1 MQNNQKTLG
10 MLPLVLFS
18 VGCTLASGVFAL
30 SGDFAYAGAYT
41 LGTLLGWGI
50 TFVGMLGLVGC
61 FLRLTVVKPELT
73 SGIYSYARAGFGEYI
88 GFNSAWGYWLS
99 AILAYVTFSTGFL
112 GSLSELLPF
121 LGDGMN
127 VASLIIGS
135 IILWLLVLL
144 LLNGVN
150 QAVIIN
156 AVAVIFKA
164 IPIVFLVIAAI
175 FAGAFSFDTFMDNF
189 TGAGSGMSVFEQTKA
204 CIFTTVWVFIGIEG
218 AVVISTRAKDT
229 KLAGRASIISFIA
242 LFALYFIISFLSMG
256 VADHDTLVSFTDN
269 YTFSM
274 AGVMEYIVGPWGA
287 TLVNVAAV
295 ISIGCALLTYVI
307 LCSDSAFGPA
317 NMKCFPKIF
326 VKRNKKDQPMYSII
340 FSALFVEVFMI
351 VATINS
357 ASYQNCYY
365 LSTIA
370 IMIPYMLSAF
380 YAFKL
385 SCNGE
390 LTEGLSG
397 SGKMWTWIAAIIGS
411 IYGIW
416 MLYASSFSYILVC
429 ALMYLPG
436 VIIYIIKRREEGG
449 PIFPKAYDKA
459 VFILLCALFVLFFVL
474 IASGNQFVLSGF

>member
-1 MQNNQKTLG
+1 MQSNQKTLG
-10 MLPLVLFS
+10 LVPLVFFS

-41 LGTLLGWGI
+41 LATLIGWGI

-61 FLRLTVVKPELT
+61 FLRLTVVRPELT
-73 SGIYSYARAGFGEYI
+73 AGIYSYARAGFGEYI

-127 VASLIIGS
+127 LPSLLIGS
-135 IILWLLVLL
+135 VILWLLVLL

-156 AVAVIFKA
+156 TVAVIFKA
-164 IPIVFLVIAAI
+164 LPIVFLVIAALV
-175 FAGAFSFDTFMDNF
+175 AGAFDMDTFMSNF
-189 TGAGSGMSVFEQTKA
+189 TGQGSGMSLFEQTKA

-218 AVVISTRAKDT
+218 AVVLSTRAKDT

-242 LFALYFIISFLSMG
+242 LFALYFLISFLSMG

-274 AGVMEYIVGPWGA
+274 AGVMEHIVGPWGA
-287 TLVNVAAV
+287 TLVNIAAV

-326 VKRNKKDQPMYSII
+326 LKQNKKEQPTYSIV
-340 FSALFVEVFMI
+340 FSALLIEVFMI

-380 YAFKL
+380 FALKL
-385 SCNGE
+385 TGKGE

-397 SGKMWTWIAAIIGS
+397 SGRMWTWLAAIIGS
-411 IYGIW
+411 IYGVW
-416 MLYASSFSYILVC
+416 MLYASSFTYILVC

-449 PIFPKAYDKA
+449 PLFPKVYDKVA
-459 VFILLCALFVLFFVL
+459 FIVLCALFVLFFVL
-474 IASGNQFVLSGF
+474 YASGNEFITSGF

>member
-1 MQNNQKTLG
+1 MNSNQKTLG
-10 MLPLVLFS
+10 IVPLLFFS

-41 LGTLLGWGI
+41 LGTIIGWAI
-50 TFVGMLGLVGC
+50 TFVGMIGLVGC
-61 FLRLTVVKPELT
+61 FMRLTVVKPDLT

-112 GSLSELLPF
+112 GSLSELIPF

-127 VASLIIGS
+127 LPSLILGS
-135 IILWLLVLL
+135 AILWALVLL
-144 LLNGVN
+144 LLNGIN
-150 QAVIIN
+150 QALIIN
-156 AVAVIFKA
+156 VIAVIFKA
-164 IPIVFLVIAAI
+164 LPILFLVIAAI
-175 FAGAFSFDTFMDNF
+175 VAGAFDWNTFTSNF
-189 TGAGSGMSVFEQTKA
+189 TGEGSGMSLFEQTKA

-218 AVVISTRAKDT
+218 AVVISTRAKNT
-229 KLAGRASIISFIA
+229 KLAGTASIISFVA
-242 LFALYFIISFLSMG
+242 LFALYFIISMLSMG
-256 VADHDTLVSFTDN
+256 VADHDTLCEFTDN

-287 TLVNVAAV
+287 TLVNIAAV

-326 VKRNKKDQPMYSII
+326 VKMNKKNQPTYSIV

-385 SCNGE
+385 SCTGE
-390 LTEGLSG
+390 LTEGQSG
-397 SGKMWTWIAAIIGS
+397 GGKVWTWIAAIIGS

-436 VIIYIIKRREEGG
+436 VIVYIIKRKEEGG
-449 PIFPKAYDKA
+449 KIFPKVYDKV
-459 VFILLCALFVLFFVL
+459 VFIILCALFVLFFVL
-474 IASGNQFVLSGF
+474 VAAGNQFVLSGF

>member
-1 MQNNQKTLG
+1 MV
-10 MLPLVLFS
+10 PLVFFS

-41 LGTLLGWGI
+41 LGTILGWVI

-61 FLRLTVVKPELT
+61 FFRLTIVKPELT
-73 SGIYSYARAGFGEYI
+73 SGIYSYAKSGFGEYI
-88 GFNSAWGYWLS
+88 GFSSAWGYWIS
-99 AILAYVTFSTGFL
+99 AVLAYVTFSTGFL

-121 LGDGMN
+121 LGDGLN
-127 VASLIIGS
+127 FVSLVIGS
-135 IILWLLVLL
+135 IILWLLVWL

-150 QAVIIN
+150 TAVIIN
-156 AVAVIFKA
+156 AVAVIFKCL
-164 IPIVFLVIAAI
+164 PIIFLVVAALV
-175 FAGAFSFDTFMDNF
+175 AGAFDWDTFTSNF
-189 TGAGSGMSVFEQTKA
+189 TGEGSGMSLFEQTKA
-204 CIFTTVWVFIGIEG
+204 CIFTTVWIFIGIEG
-218 AVVISTRAKDT
+218 AVVLSTRAKDT
-229 KLAGRASIISFIA
+229 KLAGKASVISFLS
-242 LFALYFIISFLSMG
+242 LFALYFIISMLSMG
-256 VADHDTLVSFTDN
+256 VADHDTLCKFTDD

-287 TLVNVAAV
+287 ALVNIAAV

-307 LCSDSAFGPA
+307 LVSDSAYGPA
-317 NMKCFPKIF
+317 SMNCFPKIF
-326 VKRNKKDQPMYSII
+326 VKKNKKGQPVYSII
-340 FSALFVEVFMI
+340 FGAIFVEIFMI
-351 VATINS
+351 VATVNA

-385 SCNGE
+385 TCTGQ
-390 LTEGLSG
+390 LTEGQSG
-397 SGKMWTWIAAIIGS
+397 TGKILTWIAAIIGS

-436 VIIYIIKRREEGG
+436 SILYFIKRKEDGSKM
-449 PIFPKAYDKA
+449 FPKAYDLGA
-459 VFILLCALFVLFFVL
+459 FIVVAGMFLLFFVL
-474 IASGNQFVLSGF
+474 LAVGNEFVLSGF

>member
-41 LGTLLGWGI
+41 LGTLIGWGI

-61 FLRLTVVKPELT
+61 FLRLTIVKPELT

-99 AILAYVTFSTGFL
+99 AVLAYVTFSTGFL

-135 IILWLLVLL
+135 AILWLLVLL

-150 QAVIIN
+150 QAVVIN
-156 AVAVIFKA
+156 AAAVIFKA

-175 FAGAFSFDTFMDNF
+175 FAGAFNFDTFMDNF
-189 TGAGSGMSVFEQTKA
+189 TGAGSGMSVFDQTKA

-229 KLAGRASIISFIA
+229 KLAGRASIISFDA
-242 LFALYFIISFLSMG
+242 LLALYFFISFLSMG
-256 VADHDTLVSFTDN
+256 LADHDTLISFTDD

-287 TLVNVAAV
+287 KLVNIAAV

-326 VKRNKKDQPMYSII
+326 VRRNKKDQPVFSII
-340 FSALFVEVFMI
+340 FSALFIEVFMI

-385 SCNGE
+385 SYTGE
-390 LTEGLSG
+390 LTEGLTG
-397 SGKMWTWIAAIIGS
+397 SGKAWTWVAAIIGS

-449 PIFPKAYDKA
+449 PIFPKSYDKA
-459 VFILLCALFVLFFVL
+459 TFILLCALFVLFFIL
-474 IASGNQFVLSGF
+474 IAVGNKFVLSGF

>member
-1 MQNNQKTLG
+1 MDNNQKTLG
-10 MLPLVLFS
+10 MIPLVFFS
-18 VGCTLASGVFAL
+18 VGCTLASGVFAI
-30 SGDFAYAGAYT
+30 SGDYAYAGAYT
-41 LGTLLGWGI
+41 LGTIIGWAI

-61 FLRLTVVKPELT
+61 FFRLTIVKPELT
-73 SGIYSYARAGFGEYI
+73 SGIYSYAKAGFGEFI
-88 GFNSAWGYWLS
+88 GFQSAWGYWIS
-99 AILAYVTFSTGFL
+99 AVLAYVTFSTGFL

-127 VASLIIGS
+127 FASLIIGS
-135 IILWLLVLL
+135 VILWLLVWL

-156 AVAVIFKA
+156 AVAVIFKCL
-164 IPIVFLVIAAI
+164 PILFLVIAALV
-175 FAGAFSFDTFMDNF
+175 AGAFSWDTFTANF
-189 TGAGSGMSVFEQTKA
+189 TGEGSGMSVFEQAKA

-218 AVVISTRAKDT
+218 AVVISTRAKTT
-229 KLAGRASIISFIA
+229 KLAGKASIISFVS
-242 LFALYFIISFLSMG
+242 LFALYFIISMLSMG
-256 VADHDTLVSFTDN
+256 VADHDTLCSFTDN

-307 LCSDSAFGPA
+307 LVSDSAFGPA
-317 NMKCFPKIF
+317 NMNCFPKIF
-326 VKRNKKDQPMYSII
+326 VKKNKKDQPTYSII
-340 FSALFVEVFMI
+340 FGAIFVEIFMI
-351 VATINS
+351 VATIS
-357 ASYQNCYY
+357 AASYQNCYY

-385 SCNGE
+385 SCTGE
-390 LTEGLSG
+390 LTSGQSG

-436 VIIYIIKRREEGG
+436 SVLYFLKRKEDGG
-449 PIFPKAYDKA
+449 KLFPKAYDLGA
-459 VFILLCALFVLFFVL
+459 FIVVAALFVLFFILV
-474 IASGNQFVLSGF
+474 ASGNEFVLSGF

>member
-1 MQNNQKTLG
+1 MNNNQKTLG
-10 MLPLVLFS
+10 IVPLLFFS

-41 LGTLLGWGI
+41 LATIIGWAI
-50 TFVGMLGLVGC
+50 TFVGMIGLVGC
-61 FLRLTVVKPELT
+61 FMRLTVVKPDLT

-112 GSLSELLPF
+112 GSLSELIPF

-127 VASLIIGS
+127 LPSLILGS
-135 IILWLLVLL
+135 AILWALVLL
-144 LLNGVN
+144 LLNGIN
-150 QAVIIN
+150 QALIIN
-156 AVAVIFKA
+156 VIAVIFKA
-164 IPIVFLVIAAI
+164 LPILFLVIAALV
-175 FAGAFSFDTFMDNF
+175 AGAFDWDVFTSNF
-189 TGAGSGMSVFEQTKA
+189 TGEGSGMSLFEQTKA

-218 AVVISTRAKDT
+218 AVVISTRAKNT
-229 KLAGRASIISFIA
+229 KLAGTASIVSFIA
-242 LFALYFIISFLSMG
+242 LFALYFIISMLSMG
-256 VADHDTLVSFTDN
+256 VADHDTLCEFTDN

-317 NMKCFPKIF
+317 NMKCFPKVF
-326 VKRNKKDQPMYSII
+326 VKMNKKNQPTYSII

-385 SCNGE
+385 SCTGE
-390 LTEGLSG
+390 LTAGQSG
-397 SGKMWTWIAAIIGS
+397 GGKLWTWVAAIIGS

-436 VIIYIIKRREEGG
+436 VVIYVIKRKEEKG
-449 PIFPKAYDKA
+449 PIFPKAYDKVA
-459 VFILLCALFVLFFVL
+459 FIVLCALFVLFFVL
-474 IASGNQFVLSGF
+474 VASGNQFVLSGF

>member
-1 MQNNQKTLG
+1 MENNQKTLG
-10 MLPLVLFS
+10 LMPLVMFS

-41 LGTLLGWGI
+41 LATLIGWGI
-50 TFVGMLGLVGC
+50 TFVGMIGLVGC
-61 FLRLTVVKPELT
+61 FLRLTIVKPELT

-99 AILAYVTFSTGFL
+99 AVLAYVTFSTGFL
-112 GSLSELLPF
+112 GSLSELFPF

-127 VASLIIGS
+127 LASLAIGS
-135 IILWLLVLL
+135 AILWLLVMLL
-144 LLNGVN
+144 LHGVN
-150 QAVIIN
+150 TAVIIN
-156 AVAVIFKA
+156 AIAVIFKI
-164 IPIVFLVIAAI
+164 IPIVFLVVAAI
-175 FAGAFSFDTFMDNF
+175 MAGAFDWDTFTSNF
-189 TGAGSGMSVFEQTKA
+189 TGEGSGMSILEQTKA

-218 AVVISTRAKDT
+218 AVVISTRAKNT
-229 KLAGRASIISFIA
+229 KLAGKASIISFIA

-256 VADHDTLVSFTDN
+256 VADHDTLCSFTDN

-274 AGVMEYIVGPWGA
+274 AGVMEYIVGAWGA
-287 TLVNVAAV
+287 KLVNVTAV
-295 ISIGCALLTYVI
+295 VSIGCALLTYVI

-317 NMKCFPKIF
+317 NMRCFPKIF
-326 VKRNKKDQPMYSII
+326 VKRNKRNQPTYSII
-340 FSALFVEVFMI
+340 FSALLVEVFMI

-365 LSTIA
+365 LSTIT

-385 SCNGE
+385 TCKGE
-390 LTEGLSG
+390 LTEGLS
-397 SGKMWTWIAAIIGS
+397 SAGKAFTWIAVILGS

-416 MLYASSFSYILVC
+416 MLYASSLSYILVC

-436 VIIYIIKRREEGG
+436 IVLYIIKRREEGG
-449 PIFPKAYDKA
+449 PLFPKTYDKV
-459 VFILLCALFVLFFVL
+459 VFVVLCALFVLFFILLAV
-474 IASGNQFVLSGF
+474 GNEFILSGF

>member
-1 MQNNQKTLG
+1 MQDNQKTLG

-41 LGTLLGWGI
+41 LATLLGWAI
-50 TFVGMLGLVGC
+50 TFFGMLGLVGC
-61 FLRLTVVKPELT
+61 FLRLTIVKPELT

-112 GSLSELLPF
+112 GSLAELLPF

-127 VASLIIGS
+127 LASLLIGS
-135 IILWLLVLL
+135 IILWLLVAL

-164 IPIVFLVIAAI
+164 IPIVFLVVAALC
-175 FAGAFSFDTFMDNF
+175 ARAFSFETFFNNF
-189 TGAGSGMSVFEQTKA
+189 TGEGSGMSLFEQTKA

-242 LFALYFIISFLSMG
+242 LFALYFIISALSMG
-256 VADHDTLVSFTDN
+256 VVDHDTLVSFTDN

-326 VKRNKKDQPMYSII
+326 VKRNKKDQPMFSII
-340 FSALFVEVFMI
+340 FSACLIEVFMI
-351 VATINS
+351 VASINS

-385 SCNGE
+385 TYQGE
-390 LTEGLSG
+390 LTEGLTG

-436 VIIYIIKRREEGG
+436 VIIYIIKRKEEGG
-449 PIFPKAYDKA
+449 PIFPKIYDKV
-459 VFILLCALFVLFFVL
+459 VFGVLCALFVLFFVL
-474 IASGNQFVLSGF
+474 YAAGNEFITSGF

>member
-1 MQNNQKTLG
+1 MQQNQKTLG
-10 MLPLVLFS
+10 ILPLVMFS
-18 VGCTLASGVFAL
+18 IGCTLASGVFAL

-41 LGTLLGWGI
+41 LATLLGWAI
-50 TFVGMLGLVGC
+50 TFVGMIGLVGC

-99 AILAYVTFSTGFL
+99 AVLAYVTFSTGFL

-121 LGDGMN
+121 LGNGMN

-135 IILWLLVLL
+135 IILWLLVML

-150 QAVIIN
+150 QAVILN
-156 AVAVIFKA
+156 TAAVIFKA
-164 IPIVFLVIAAI
+164 IPILFLVVAAI
-175 FAGAFSFDTFMDNF
+175 FANSFSFETFMDNF
-189 TGAGSGMSVFEQTKA
+189 TGEGSGMSLFEQTKA

-256 VADHDTLVSFTDN
+256 VADHDTLMKFTDD

-287 TLVNVAAV
+287 KLVNVAAV

-326 VKRNKKDQPMYSII
+326 VKMNKKNQPTYSII
-340 FSALFVEVFMI
+340 FSALFIELFMI
-351 VATINS
+351 VATINE

-380 YAFKL
+380 YALKL
-385 SCNGE
+385 TYKGD
-390 LTEGLSG
+390 LTEGLTG
-397 SGKMWTWIAAIIGS
+397 NGKMLTWIAAIIGS
-411 IYGIW
+411 IYGVW

-436 VIIYIIKRREEGG
+436 VIIYIIKRKEEGG
-449 PIFPKAYDKA
+449 PIFPKTYDKV
-459 VFILLCALFVLFFVL
+459 VFVLLCALFILYFVL
-474 IASGNQFVLSGF
+474 RAAGNEYITSIF

>member
-1 MQNNQKTLG
+1 MESNQKTLG
-10 MLPLVLFS
+10 IVPLVFFS
-18 VGCTLASGVFAL
+18 IGCTLASGVFAL

-41 LGTLLGWGI
+41 LGTILGWAI
-50 TFVGMLGLVGC
+50 TFIGMLGLVGC
-61 FLRLTVVKPELT
+61 FMRLTIVKPELT
-73 SGIYSYARAGFGEYI
+73 SGIYSYAKEGFGEYI

-135 IILWLLVLL
+135 VILWLLVLL
-144 LLNGVN
+144 LLNGIN
-150 QAVIIN
+150 QALIIN
-156 AVAVIFKA
+156 VVAVIFKA
-164 IPIVFLVIAAI
+164 LPVLFLVVAAI
-175 FAGAFSFDTFMDNF
+175 VAGAFDWGTFTSNF
-189 TGAGSGMSVFEQTKA
+189 TGEGSGMSLFEQTKA

-242 LFALYFIISFLSMG
+242 LFALYFVISMLSMG
-256 VADHDTLVSFTDN
+256 VADHDTLVRFTND

-317 NMKCFPKIF
+317 SMKCFPKIF

-351 VATINS
+351 MATISS
-357 ASYQNCYY
+357 ASYQACYY

-385 SCNGE
+385 TCTGE
-390 LTEGLSG
+390 LTEDQSG
-397 SGKMWTWIAAIIGS
+397 GGKAWTWIATIIGS
-411 IYGIW
+411 IYGVW
-416 MLYASSFSYILVC
+416 MLYASSFTYILVC

-436 VIIYIIKRREEGG
+436 VIIYIIKRKEEGG
-449 PIFPKAYDKA
+449 AIFPKVYDKV

-474 IASGNQFVLSGF
+474 VAAGNEFVLSGF

>member
-1 MQNNQKTLG
+1 MQSNQKSLG

-41 LGTLLGWGI
+41 LATLIGWGI

-61 FLRLTVVKPELT
+61 FFRLTIAKPELT

-121 LGDGMN
+121 LGNGMN
-127 VASLIIGS
+127 FASLVIGS
-135 IILWLLVLL
+135 VILWLLVLL
-144 LLNGVN
+144 LLRGINT
-150 QAVIIN
+150 AVIIN

-164 IPIVFLVIAAI
+164 VPIVFLVIAALV
-175 FAGAFSFDTFMDNF
+175 AGAFDFDTFMNNF
-189 TGAGSGMSVFEQTKA
+189 TGEGSGMSLFEQTKA

-229 KLAGRASIISFIA
+229 KLAGTASIISFLA

-287 TLVNVAAV
+287 KLVNVAAV

-326 VKRNKKDQPMYSII
+326 VKKNKKDQPLYSII
-340 FSALFVEVFMI
+340 FSALFVELFMI
-351 VATINS
+351 VATVNS

-385 SCNGE
+385 SCTGE
-390 LTEGLSG
+390 LTQGLG
-397 SGKMWTWIAAIIGS
+397 GGGKIWTWIATIIGS

-449 PIFPKAYDKA
+449 PIFPKVYDKA
-459 VFILLCALFVLFFVL
+459 VFIVLCALFVLFFVL
-474 IASGNQFVLSGF
+474 LAAGNEFVLSGF

>member
-1 MQNNQKTLG
+1 MNTNQKTLG

-30 SGDFAYAGAYT
+30 SGDFAYAGSYT
-41 LGTLLGWGI
+41 LGTLLGWAI

-61 FLRLTVVKPELT
+61 FLRLTVVKPDLT

-127 VASLIIGS
+127 LASLIIGS
-135 IILWLLVLL
+135 AILWLLVLL

-164 IPIVFLVIAAI
+164 IPIVFLVFAAI
-175 FAGAFSFDTFMDNF
+175 FAGAFDFDTFMNNF
-189 TGAGSGMSVFEQTKA
+189 TGEGSGMSVFEQTKA

-229 KLAGRASIISFIA
+229 KLAGRASIISFVA

-307 LCSDSAFGPA
+307 LCS
-317 NMKCFPKIF
+317 
-326 VKRNKKDQPMYSII
+326 
-340 FSALFVEVFMI
+340 MI

-385 SCNGE
+385 TANGE

-449 PIFPKAYDKA
+449 PIFPKAYDKV
-459 VFILLCALFVLFFVL
+459 VFIVLCALFVLFFVL

>member
-1 MQNNQKTLG
+1 

-41 LGTLLGWGI
+41 LATLIGWGI

-61 FLRLTVVKPELT
+61 FFRLTIAKPELT

-121 LGDGMN
+121 LGNGMN
-127 VASLIIGS
+127 FASLVIGS
-135 IILWLLVLL
+135 VILWLLVLL
-144 LLNGVN
+144 LLRGINT
-150 QAVIIN
+150 AVIIN

-164 IPIVFLVIAAI
+164 VPIVFLVIAALV
-175 FAGAFSFDTFMDNF
+175 AGAFDFDTFMNNF
-189 TGAGSGMSVFEQTKA
+189 TGEGSGMSLFEQTKA

-218 AVVISTRAKDT
+218 AVVISTRAKNT
-229 KLAGRASIISFIA
+229 KLAGTASIISFLA

-287 TLVNVAAV
+287 KLVNVAAV

-326 VKRNKKDQPMYSII
+326 VKKNKKDQPLYSII
-340 FSALFVEVFMI
+340 FSALFVELFMI
-351 VATINS
+351 VATVNS

-385 SCNGE
+385 SCTGE
-390 LTEGLSG
+390 LTQGLG
-397 SGKMWTWIAAIIGS
+397 GGGKIWTWIATIIGS

-449 PIFPKAYDKA
+449 PIFPKVYDKA
-459 VFILLCALFVLFFVL
+459 VFIVLCALFVLFFVL
-474 IASGNQFVLSGF
+474 LAAGNEFVLSGF

>member
-1 MQNNQKTLG
+1 MDNNQKTIG
-10 MLPLVLFS
+10 IVPLIFFS

-41 LGTLLGWGI
+41 LGTILGWAI
-50 TFVGMLGLVGC
+50 TFVGMFGLVGC
-61 FLRLTVVKPELT
+61 FMRLTVVKPELT

-127 VASLIIGS
+127 VASFIIGS
-135 IILWLLVLL
+135 IILWLLVWL

-150 QAVIIN
+150 QALIIN
-156 AVAVIFKA
+156 TIAVIFKA
-164 IPIVFLVIAAI
+164 LPILFLVIAALV
-175 FAGAFSFDTFMDNF
+175 AGAFDWDTFTNNF
-189 TGAGSGMSVFEQTKA
+189 TGEGSGMSLFEQTKA

-218 AVVISTRAKDT
+218 AVVISTRAKTT
-229 KLAGRASIISFIA
+229 KLAGRASIISFIS
-242 LFALYFIISFLSMG
+242 LFALYFLISMLSMG

-287 TLVNVAAV
+287 ILVNVAAV

-307 LCSDSAFGPA
+307 LCADSAFGPA

-326 VKRNKKDQPMYSII
+326 VKKNRKGQPTYSIV
-340 FSALFVEVFMI
+340 FSALFIELFLLI
-351 VATINS
+351 ATINS

-365 LSTIA
+365 LSTIT

-385 SCNGE
+385 TCKGE
-390 LTEGLSG
+390 LTAGQG
-397 SGKMWTWIAAIIGS
+397 GNGKFWTWVAAIIGS

-436 VIIYIIKRREEGG
+436 VILYIIKRKEEGG
-449 PIFPKAYDKA
+449 PIFPKVYDK
-459 VFILLCALFVLFFVL
+459 VVFGVLCGLFILFFILLAC
-474 IASGNQFVLSGF
+474 GNQFILSGF